1 MSKIGKEPK
10 ALGLFQL
17 LPLIV
22 SGLFNL
28 LRSIPYVL
36 LLLLY
41 CLVSWF
47 HGVPKLSLG
56 KRWETIERKEKEDG
70 PYLNGCS

>member
-1 MSKIGKEPK
+1 MSKIGKESK

-41 CLVSWF
+41 CLVS
-47 HGVPKLSLG
+47 
-56 KRWETIERKEKEDG
+56 
-70 PYLNGCS
+70 